1 MARWI
6 PRHSEGPAGRGPVAP
21 AFAWA
26 TAAHADQWA
35 ARWGSRRRRVMLGPA
50 PVTTTLLAPLVLALL
65 AAPPAGGDPPASTSA
80 TEPAAGEDAAPSPAT
95 DGSTGGDEAASPTTE
110 SSSRSGRAASSSR
123 SKVPRPRGA
132 TAATPEDAAA
142 APRDAATPPPRRNRW
157 SANANGGARRG
168 LSWSRADEPVPERR
182 FLLGVEGVVMQAPPL
197 RPEVVRFDPRF
208 LGRSVSLGG
217 LGLLGRLQVHPRIG
231 IEAGVRSGSV
241 RYAGRKDEDGP
252 LVSQDQVMA
261 DLGVL
266 LYVARGD
273 VARLAFDAGVG
284 GMGTRVVYETDREGR
299 QLYGSGLVRVGA
311 DAELL
316 FKRIAFVL
324 SVRSYGV
331 LTDRDRVSQRGALLE
346 GKTLRAP
353 VPALQTFLVAS
364 AGIAYRF

>member
-1 MARWI
+1 M
-6 PRHSEGPAGRGPVAP
+6 
-21 AFAWA
+21 
-26 TAAHADQWA
+26 
-35 ARWGSRRRRVMLGPA
+35 
-50 PVTTTLLAPLVLALL
+50 TTSLLAPLVLALL
-65 AAPPAGGDPPASTSA
+65 AAPPAGGDPPAEVEASDGAVEHEGEAPSSA
-80 TEPAAGEDAAPSPAT
+80 TET
-95 DGSTGGDEAASPTTE
+95 
-110 SSSRSGRAASSSR
+110 SSRSDAASSSR
-123 SKVPRPRGA
+123 PKTPRPRGA
-132 TAATPEDAAA
+132 TAAATPEQAA
-142 APRDAATPPPRRNRW
+142 APEAEATARPRRSRW

-168 LSWSRADEPVPERR
+168 LSWSRADDPVPERR

-197 RPEVVRFDPRF
+197 RPEIVRFDPRF

-217 LGLLGRLQVHPRIG
+217 LGLLGRLQLHPRIG

-241 RYAGRKDEDGP
+241 RYAGRQDENGP
-252 LVSQDQVMA
+252 VVSQDQVMA

-273 VARLAFDAGVG
+273 IAQLAFDAGVG

-331 LTDRDRVSQRGALLE
+331 LTDRDRVRQSGALLE

-353 VPALQTFLVAS
+353 VATLQTFFVAS